1 MDWFG
6 ICTVIA
12 MVYRIMVAGVQELR
26 GYLYLNSSG
35 PNIGTRDEN
44 WALKRGGRTPELVVP

>member
-26 GYLYLNSSG
+26 GYLYLNSLG
-35 PNIGTRDEN
+35 VTRGN
-44 WALKRGGRTPELVVP
+44 LSARA